1 MAMLQ
6 IILDNCIKQLV
17 RWQSDREWD
26 EAVKLEKATGGMHRY
41 WAHKAQPWDYVHGA
55 PPSIESLPRLLR
67 LVAYEAKAYLQRRFE
82 EDVQRAYC
90 EQKDDGFR
98 NTLVHRQRL
107 MRLMFGTVDPDLRN
121 LNDQGKIW
129 YDELTRM
136 IGSDNK
142 EKVNILVKKGGKSDL
157 REFGIQTRS
166 GGCSAPDW
174 RGKGRGSGG
183 LPCAGTP
190 GTAIGA

>member
-1 MAMLQ
+1 M
-6 IILDNCIKQLV
+6 
-17 RWQSDREWD
+17 
-26 EAVKLEKATGGMHRY
+26 
-41 WAHKAQPWDYVHGA
+41 

-82 EDVQRAYC
+82 GRTDFTWTDVQRTYC
-90 EQKDDGFR
+90 DQKDDGFR
-98 NTLVHRQRL
+98 NTLVHRQRI

-142 EKVNILVKKGGKSDL
+142 ERIDILVK
-157 REFGIQTRS
+157 
-166 GGCSAPDW
+166 
-174 RGKGRGSGG
+174 
-183 LPCAGTP
+183 
-190 GTAIGA
+190 